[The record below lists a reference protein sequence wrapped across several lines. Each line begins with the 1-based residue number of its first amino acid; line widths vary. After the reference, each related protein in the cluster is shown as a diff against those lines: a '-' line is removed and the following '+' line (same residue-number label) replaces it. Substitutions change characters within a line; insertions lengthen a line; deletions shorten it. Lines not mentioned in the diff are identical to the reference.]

1 MKKFFMLSMFIFF
14 GTSAFAAC
22 NTYDLNCDPATGG
35 EIYDLNRGY
44 EQQRD
49 SLSTGHG
56 SWDLNKDSGGSDNWD
71 LNSSNGCATWDLNCE

>member
-1 MKKFFMLSMFIFF
+1 MSL
-14 GTSAFAAC
+14 
-22 NTYDLNCDPATGG
+22 YTGG

-56 SWDLNKDSGGSDNWD
+56 SWDLNKDAGGSDNWD
-71 LNSSNGCATWDLNCE
+71 LNSSNDCATWDLNCE